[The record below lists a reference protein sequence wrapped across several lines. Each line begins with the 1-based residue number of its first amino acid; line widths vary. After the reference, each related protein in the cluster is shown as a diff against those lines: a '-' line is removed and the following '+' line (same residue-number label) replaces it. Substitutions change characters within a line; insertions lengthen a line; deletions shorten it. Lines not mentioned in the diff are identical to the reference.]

1 MKASVRLNRHWR
13 PRPGP
18 ADAYSRT
25 ATMLAAVVLTAA
37 TQNAPGTGAWYV
49 IGSIVLL
56 SEVIRANRQ
65 SKAPFLIIATLSLAA
80 MTFDPPLT
88 GTGIPAMAA
97 AGACTAT
104 SCGWRAVSRNTGSE
118 RRT

>member
-1 MKASVRLNRHWR
+1 
-13 PRPGP
+13 
-18 ADAYSRT
+18 
-25 ATMLAAVVLTAA
+25 MLAAVVLTAA

-65 SKAPFLIIATLSLAA
+65 SKAPFLIIATLSVAA
-80 MTFDPPLT
+80 MAFYPPLT

-104 SCGWRAVSRNTGSE
+104 SCGWRAVSRKTGSE